1 MASAKLLKLDEA
13 QFSHPCNGDRRQ
25 VSREQYKLS
34 RKQPR
39 KAEAVHAINMTMLIM
54 KLLLLLMMETPTLI
68 GASVEAAV
76 MEYDGPELGMQE
88 GDARPRG
95 RALLISPPGPGRP
108 PPFLLLS

>member
-1 MASAKLLKLDEA
+1 MASAKLLELDEA

-39 KAEAVHAINMTMLIM
+39 KAEAVHAINMTMLII

-76 MEYDGPELGMQE
+76 HGVRRSRA
-88 GDARPRG
+88 GDAGGGARPRG
-95 RALLISPPGPGRP
+95 RALLLSPPGPGRL